1 MASSRPEQRLF
12 SWRMPTSHE
21 IILPAALDFQLREG
35 ITGTPTITTKDGTEI
50 FYKDWGGG
58 QPTCAAMAGR
68 FSAHDSGQSGN
79 PRGRPKGVKSL
90 PDIVRKIVGQK
101 VTVTENGRTR
111 RMPRL
116 EAILLRAA
124 GEASRGDPRALR
136 LLLQLTERY
145 GESVQTGADREVT
158 GAEDL
163 AILRRYLPDFDD
175 PSPIGIAPAK
185 PGDAKRE
192 R

>member
-1 MASSRPEQRLF
+1 MNNDQYRSRNSLTSQADLATNVEGAAADPDNRLGYRRPPRH
-12 SWRMPTSHE
+12 SR
-21 IILPAALDFQLREG
+21 FQ
-35 ITGTPTITTKDGTEI
+35 
-50 FYKDWGGG
+50 
-58 QPTCAAMAGR
+58 
-68 FSAHDSGQSGN
+68 SGQSGN

-111 RMPRL
+111 RIPRL

-185 PGDAKRE
+185 RGDAKRE

>member
-1 MASSRPEQRLF
+1 MNNDDHASRNSLPSQAD
-12 SWRMPTSHE
+12 
-21 IILPAALDFQLREG
+21 PAATVETAAADADNRVGYRRPPRHSRFQ
-35 ITGTPTITTKDGTEI
+35 T
-50 FYKDWGGG
+50 
-58 QPTCAAMAGR
+58 
-68 FSAHDSGQSGN
+68 GQSGN
-79 PRGRPKGVKSL
+79 PRGRPRGVKSL

-101 VTVTENGRTR
+101 VTVTENGRAR
-111 RMPRL
+111 RVPRL

-124 GEASRGDPRALR
+124 GEASRGDPPALR

-145 GESVQTGADREVT
+145 GESAQTGAEREMT

-175 PSPIGIAPAK
+175 PSRAGMVPETDSEPK
-185 PGDAKRE
+185 SE